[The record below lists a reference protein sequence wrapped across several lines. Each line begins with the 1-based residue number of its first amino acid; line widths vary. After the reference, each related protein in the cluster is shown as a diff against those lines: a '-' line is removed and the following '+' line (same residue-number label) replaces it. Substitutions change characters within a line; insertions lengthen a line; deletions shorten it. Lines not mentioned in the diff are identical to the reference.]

1 MIYHALT
8 VAMLFLSACSPMP
21 GAFGLINGVERA
33 HDLGEME
40 VIEHPGTLRE
50 VAGACNR
57 LHWDRGQRLGVIL
70 TMGMTLGCSLVS
82 GPAVGQIEQCEIWY
96 PDGWEWV
103 RQHELQH
110 CRGYADLF

>member
-1 MIYHALT
+1 MTYSLYVLA
-8 VAMLFLSACSPMP
+8 ALFLSACTPPP
-21 GAFGLINGVERA
+21 GNWGLIEGVERVFP
-33 HDLGEME
+33 LEE
-40 VIEHPGTLRE
+40 VRVIEHPGTLRE

-96 PDGWEWV
+96 PEGWEWV

>member
-1 MIYHALT
+1 MAQ
-8 VAMLFLSACSPMP
+8 AECSPQPTMAVHRLRVAAAVRM
-21 GAFGLINGVERA
+21 GHHAFGQ
-33 HDLGEME
+33 
-40 VIEHPGTLRE
+40 VIEHPGGLIET
-50 VAGACNR
+50 ASACNR
-57 LHWDRGQRLGVIL
+57 LHWDRGERLGVIL

-110 CRGYADLF
+110 CRGDADLF

>member
-8 VAMLFLSACSPMP
+8 LVSLFLAACSPMP
-21 GAFGLINGVERA
+21 GSFGLIDGVERV

-40 VIEHPGTLRE
+40 VVEHAGTFGE
-50 VAGACNR
+50 TASACNN
-57 LHWDRGQRLGVIL
+57 LYWQRGQKIGVIL
-70 TMGMTLGCSLVS
+70 SLGLTAGCSLVS
-82 GPAVGQIEQCEIWY
+82 GPTVGQIERCEIWY